1 VNSQNTDNIPA
12 RALDEA
18 AGWIAR
24 LRSDSVSEQDQ
35 QGFALWLAADACH
48 RRAMDSML
56 DMWDDLAVVKVL
68 PWRDHRRDTSRRNW
82 IAGGLAL
89 AASLTLAI
97 LLTPQLNFSQQQ
109 QLYKTRIGEQMSV
122 ELADGS
128 HVTLNTDS
136 RLQVELGAES
146 RQLILTR
153 GEAFFQVAH
162 DQQRP
167 FVVQAGDTQVVALGT
182 AFNIY
187 LHDDASHITVTEGV
201 VRVTE
206 LNTPAS
212 RAADSALLYI
222 DQTIAGDSGGLSQPA
237 IADSSSILA
246 WRDGNIVAEG
256 MTLLTLVRELSR
268 YHTQQILIP
277 DPEVGQLTVSGVFRL
292 QDPDTILRALEHTLA
307 VRSVR
312 LDDGTVQL
320 IRAPL

>member
-1 VNSQNTDNIPA
+1 MNSQNTAKIPA

-35 QGFALWLAADACH
+35 QGFALWLAAEASH
-48 RRAMDSML
+48 PRAMDSML
-56 DMWDDLAVVKVL
+56 DMWDDLAVVKAL
-68 PWRDHRRDTSRRNW
+68 PWQHRPRDTSRRNW
-82 IAGGLAL
+82 LVGGLAL
-89 AASLTLAI
+89 AAGLTLAI
-97 LLTPQLNFSQQQ
+97 LLSPQLDFGQQQ
-109 QLYKTRIGEQMSV
+109 QLYQTRIGEQMSM

-136 RLQVELGAES
+136 RLRVELGAES

-153 GEAFFQVAH
+153 GEAFFEVAH
-162 DQQRP
+162 DKQRP
-167 FVVQAGDTQVVALGT
+167 FVVRAGDAQVVALGT

-187 LHDDASHITVTEGV
+187 LHDDTSHITVTEGV

-206 LNTPAS
+206 LNTPAH

-222 DQTIAGDSGGLSQPA
+222 DQTIAGDSGGLSEPA
-237 IADSSSILA
+237 MADSNSIVA
-246 WRDGNIVAEG
+246 WRDGKIVAEG
-256 MTLLTLVRELSR
+256 MTLVTLVRELSR
-268 YHTQQILIP
+268 YHSQQILIP
-277 DPEVGQLTVSGVFRL
+277 DPEVGQLTVSGVFRW
-292 QDPDTILRALEHTLA
+292 QDPDAILRALEHSLA
-307 VRSVR
+307 VRSVP